1 MPGVVGTL
9 SYTANDVLLTLTSQ
23 LGQMAGLN
31 QNQRAVATSL
41 DTSSTRAARP
51 AGSAQF
57 LPATLPQNLT
67 QVSGETATGSQQT
80 TFDAMTLFWA

>member
-1 MPGVVGTL
+1 MGTL

-23 LGQMAGLN
+23 LAQTAGLN

-41 DTSSTRAARP
+41 DTVFNAGNSL

-57 LPATLPQNLT
+57 LPATLLRISPRRPAKPPPARSRPHST
-67 QVSGETATGSQQT
+67 P
-80 TFDAMTLFWA
+80 